1 MLIYSKAMEEFYTTR
16 QIAKLLDLKTVT
28 IRRWI
33 QKGQLKAYKLGKG
46 IRISKKDF
54 ENFLNERRIKI

>member
-1 MLIYSKAMEEFYTTR
+1 MKEFHTTR

-33 QKGQLKAYKLGKG
+33 QKGQLKAYKLGKEM
-46 IRISKKDF
+46 RISKKDF
-54 ENFLNERRIKI
+54 ESFLNERRIKP